1 MNIWEQFVSNHVL
14 GDVLTAWLLAQF
26 LKVPIHYFKTKQ
38 LKWALFFSVG
48 GMPSSHSALVTAG
61 ALSVGLNEGF
71 NTSLFAVA
79 LTLAMVVVYDSM
91 GIRRQAGF
99 HAQQINMLV
108 EELLSGHPISDK
120 RLKEVLGHTPRE
132 VIGGV
137 ILGLLIPLLFYV
149 SRLKP

>member
-1 MNIWEQFVSNHVL
+1 MNAWEQIISNRML
-14 GDVLTAWLLAQF
+14 MDTLTAWLLAQF
-26 LKVPIHYFKTKQ
+26 LKVPIHYFKTGQ
-38 LKWALFFSVG
+38 RRWALWFSVG
-48 GMPSSHSALVTAG
+48 GMPSSHSALVTSA
-61 ALSVGLNEGF
+61 ALSIGLNEGF
-71 NTSLFAVA
+71 NTAAFTIA

-108 EELLSGHPISDK
+108 EELLSGHPVSEK

-137 ILGLLIPLLFYV
+137 VLGFAIPTIFYLV
-149 SRLKP
+149 RML